1 MTAFLALLRT
11 DLVLYFSNRRAVIM
25 SIVAP
30 IVIAAFFGSLFGGSG
45 NSKPANITVAVA
57 DLDHSEL
64 SGRVVAA
71 LRADEALTL
80 SELPPEQAQ
89 AQVREG
95 KLRAAVTLPQGFGA
109 AAGAALFG
117 AGPKPEITIHYDPSQ
132 AIALSL
138 VRGLLAQHVMEVV
151 SQATFSSNSPVMA
164 DLQAQVMANPQLPAA
179 QRADLVAM
187 FNSIAKVQAQP
198 PASPAASAAASAP
211 AAGGLSV
218 PFTTHE
224 EAASASP
231 AVAYNSYA
239 HAFAGMGV
247 QFILFM
253 GLDLAIGLLMMRRL
267 GLWKRLRAAP
277 LSRSTLLGSRI
288 ASCALIALIIF
299 SVIYAVAMA
308 VFGVRVQGSWPGF
321 ILVLLAF
328 SLLTASFGLLIAA
341 LGKTPEATRGLAI
354 LATLMLVMLGGA
366 WVPAFIFPAWLQTLS
381 LLVPTRWAI
390 DGLDAMTWRG
400 LGFEAALAPVGV
412 MLAFTAAFA
421 AIAIARFDWE
431 E

>member
-1 MTAFLALLRT
+1 MSAFLALMRT
-11 DLVLYFSNRRAVIM
+11 DLVLYFSNRRAVLM

-30 IVIAAFFGSLFGGSG
+30 ILIAAFFGSLFGGSG
-45 NSKPANITVAVA
+45 SSKPANITVAVA
-57 DLDHSEL
+57 DLDRSEL

-80 SELPPEQAQ
+80 SELPADQAL

-95 KLRAAVTLPQGFGA
+95 KLRAAVTLPTGFGA

-164 DLQAQVMANPQLPAA
+164 DMRDQVMANPQLPAA

-187 FNSIAKVQAQP
+187 FDSIAKVQAQSQTP
-198 PASPAASAAASAP
+198 PTASAAGSAP
-211 AAGGLSV
+211 ATGGISV
-218 PFTTHE
+218 PFTTDE
-224 EAASASP
+224 EAAGASP

-239 HAFAGMGV
+239 HSFAGMGV

-308 VFGVRVQGSWPGF
+308 VFGVRVQGSWSGF

-366 WVPAFIFPAWLQTLS
+366 WVPAFIFPEWLQTLS
-381 LLVPTRWAI
+381 LFVPTRWAI